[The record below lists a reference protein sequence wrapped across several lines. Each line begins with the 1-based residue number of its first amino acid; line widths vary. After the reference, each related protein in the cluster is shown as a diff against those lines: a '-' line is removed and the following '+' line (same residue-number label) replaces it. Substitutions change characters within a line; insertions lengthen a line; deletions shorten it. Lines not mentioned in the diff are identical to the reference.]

1 MSHARWRRRLLG
13 LGGFGLGGG
22 GVDHCGFGDGG
33 FGGGGGVG
41 FFGAGAAGG
50 LGFLGLGLAEHV
62 LVVVDELDDAHLGVV
77 TVADAGL
84 QDAGVATG
92 ALGDFLRD
100 FAEEFVDGLFA
111 VEVAEDDAA
120 VVGGVLFGAV
130 DDGLDV
136 HAERL
141 GFGHGGL
148 DAFVHDERGGHVG
161 EHGDAMGVGS

>member
-22 GVDHCGFGDGG
+22 GVDHWGFGDGG
-33 FGGGGGVG
+33 FGGGSGLGLL
-41 FFGAGAAGG
+41 GAGAAGG
-50 LGFLGLGLAEHV
+50 LGFLGLAEHV
-62 LVVVDELDDAHLGVV
+62 LVVVDELDDGHLGVV

-92 ALGDFLRD
+92 AVGDLLGNL
-100 FAEEFVDGLFA
+100 AEEFVDGLFA

-120 VVGGVLFGAV
+120 VVGGVLFRAV
-130 DDGLDV
+130 DDGLDID
-136 HAERL
+136 AERL
-141 GFGHGGL
+141 GLGHGGL
-148 DAFVHDERGGHVG
+148 NAFVHDERGGHVG